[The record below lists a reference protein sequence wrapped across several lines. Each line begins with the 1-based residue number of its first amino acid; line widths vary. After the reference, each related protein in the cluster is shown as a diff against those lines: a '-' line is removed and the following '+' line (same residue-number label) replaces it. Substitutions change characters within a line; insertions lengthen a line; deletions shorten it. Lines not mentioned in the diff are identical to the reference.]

1 MKENEFDT
9 QNAIDEVL
17 LSFTTEDLDSYTPD
31 TKRIVYT
38 QEQKDVICAKAL
50 TLFKQDQVLP
60 ENNNVHKI
68 PLDYLPRD
76 KINEEHVTRVY
87 GVNEKYNKEAIDQH
101 IREMTN
107 LKHTFKHRA
116 RVFIEG
122 GYLTAAQMLGWKHY
136 DGQMLMNKNHLYA
149 YIKLSKKDESD
160 LQSDLYHLTYDRFK
174 KGDNDRIV
182 KFVKE
187 YMIENNIAYYDQEKK
202 KKNERK
208 KMVV

>member
-1 MKENEFDT
+1 MKENEFDTT

-87 GVNEKYNKEAIDQH
+87 GVNEIIILH
-101 IREMTN
+101 IT
-107 LKHTFKHRA
+107 
-116 RVFIEG
+116 I
-122 GYLTAAQMLGWKHY
+122 
-136 DGQMLMNKNHLYA
+136 
-149 YIKLSKKDESD
+149 
-160 LQSDLYHLTYDRFK
+160 
-174 KGDNDRIV
+174 
-182 KFVKE
+182 
-187 YMIENNIAYYDQEKK
+187 KK
-202 KKNERK
+202 KRK
-208 KMVV
+208 KMRGKKWLSRVNCIFY